1 MLESLSPA
9 ERCSFLLHD
18 VFGYR
23 FNEIADI
30 VGRGPAA
37 VRQLASRARQA
48 VQAQRPRRTVSADEQ
63 LQVVK
68 AFLKATSGGDIVAL
82 MEVLDPD
89 ASYRGDGGGILPAPR
104 TPLHGAERVARAMTA
119 MAIHYADQFQVRLA
133 DVNGLPGLVIERGT
147 ELTVVSFTLDG
158 GRITVIDAIRNPDK
172 PAHLR

>member
-1 MLESLSPA
+1 
-9 ERCSFLLHD
+9 
-18 VFGYR
+18 
-23 FNEIADI
+23 
-30 VGRGPAA
+30 
-37 VRQLASRARQA
+37 
-48 VQAQRPRRTVSADEQ
+48 
-63 LQVVK
+63 VVK
-68 AFLKATSGGDIVAL
+68 AFLKATSEGDIVAL

-119 MAIHYADQFQVRLA
+119 MATHYADQFQVRLA

-172 PAHLR
+172 LAHLR